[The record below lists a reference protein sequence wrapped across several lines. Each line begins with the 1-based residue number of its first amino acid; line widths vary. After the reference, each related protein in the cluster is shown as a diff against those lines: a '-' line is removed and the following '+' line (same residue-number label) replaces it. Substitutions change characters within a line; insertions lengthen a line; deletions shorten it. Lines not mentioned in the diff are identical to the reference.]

1 MYRMI
6 IMRSVPPSKMPLSS
20 NSEVKVRNEPHS
32 SSMRKFRSSSSQPAF
47 KPSLISLTAVGIIEA
62 CESFLKP
69 VQVQWSSQV
78 ETRFNSVSSRVADG
92 TYFQELFGKSRRVQ
106 NVAQNETEH
115 ALRLALGQLFEV
127 LNYQPAVLLVQ
138 AQQ

>member
-1 MYRMI
+1 
-6 IMRSVPPSKMPLSS
+6 
-20 NSEVKVRNEPHS
+20 
-32 SSMRKFRSSSSQPAF
+32 MRKFRSSSSQPAF